1 MAFLPR
7 SAALPQGERSGGADA
22 ASRCAPAAAIAF
34 AAADYDLAG
43 AVAGRRSASAGFL
56 AAYVRHAA
64 QSGLT
69 GLAHEPPDAPAF
81 RDFVARHGGSGAPV
95 ETIALRELPRLAE
108 IGTLYTPGPDLGI
121 YASLRRGGDQRAFS
135 VVGVTHTLSEL
146 HAMDAIG
153 RLLTAP
159 VQSWDALVCTTT
171 VAKRAV
177 ERALDAYGDD
187 LHDAT
192 GAKIGC
198 RAALPII
205 PLGVDSGAF
214 AAREGERAAF
224 RARHNIPQDAVVLLY
239 VGRLDHAEKANPVP
253 LYIAAQHAAERAGRP
268 VHLVEVG
275 WFRSDFFAEAFAQ
288 AAAVLAPSVARTVL
302 DSRQD
307 ANRRAWFAADIFVS
321 LADSVQETFGLTPI
335 EAMAAGLPLV
345 VSDWDGYRDTVRDGV
360 DGFRVPTLM
369 PPAGSGDTLAVEYA
383 AGNFNHAMFSAAA
396 SQSSAVDVGAC
407 ADRLLRLIADPEL
420 RRRMG
425 AAGQRRAR
433 ETFDWRVVIAAYEEL
448 WAELSERRRTAA
460 EAAAPLAG
468 RPPSPPRM
476 DPFDLFRDW
485 PTDRLAPEMILTL
498 PAGADA
504 SLAGAMRALG
514 AAAPMPAMLLDAAQ
528 TERLVEKLLTGRV
541 AAGDLIG
548 LLPAELKPAGWR
560 TLAWLAKV
568 ALLAWR

>member
-22 ASRCAPAAAIAF
+22 ASRRVPAAAIAF
-34 AAADYDLAG
+34 TAADYDLAG

-64 QSGLT
+64 QRGVT
-69 GLAHEPPDAPAF
+69 GFVHEPPDASTF

-95 ETIALRELPRLAE
+95 DTIELRDLPRLAE
-108 IGTLYTPGPDLGI
+108 IGTLYTPGPDLGSF
-121 YASLRRGGDQRAFS
+121 ASLRGGDQRAFS
-135 VVGVTHTLSEL
+135 IVGVTHTLSEL
-146 HAMDAIG
+146 DAMDAIG

-159 VQSWDALVCTTT
+159 VQPWDALVCTTT

-187 LHDAT
+187 LHDLT
-192 GAKIGC
+192 GARIAC

-214 AAREGERAAF
+214 IARDGERATF
-224 RARHNIPQDAVVLLY
+224 RARHNIAQDAVVLLY

-275 WFRSDFFAEAFAQ
+275 WFRSDFFAETFAQ
-288 AAAVLAPSVARTVL
+288 AAAVLAPSVVRTVL

-307 ANRRAWFAADIFVS
+307 AHRRAWFAADIFVS

-335 EAMAAGLPLV
+335 EAMAAGLPVV
-345 VSDWDGYRDTVRDGV
+345 VSDWDGYRDTVREGV

-369 PPAGSGDTLAVEYA
+369 PPAGSGAALAAEYA
-383 AGNFNHAMFSAAA
+383 TGNFNHAMFSAAT

-448 WAELSERRRTAA
+448 WAELGQRRRSAA
-460 EAAAPLAG
+460 EAAAPFAG
-468 RPPSPPRM
+468 DPPSPPRL

-485 PTDRLAPEMILTL
+485 PTDQLAPEMILTL
-498 PAGADA
+498 PVGADA
-504 SLAGAMRALG
+504 LLAGAMRALG
-514 AAAPMPAMLLDAAQ
+514 AAVPVPALLLDAAQ
-528 TERLVEKLLTGRV
+528 TERLIEKLQTAPA

-548 LLPAELKPAGWR
+548 MLPAEFRPAGWR